1 MARRPPALST
11 RIQQDIPSSQ
21 VHTHTHT
28 AGWLCWGLWLTFLC
42 YNLLSVFCV
51 CVCMCMRSQ
60 MSFSVSVLTV
70 TLIWLRLWNRL
81 TVFLHA
87 LVSLNALTFPLS
99 IRLSACKL
107 ILCCLL
113 GFWTPSFLCFPV
125 CSEVFGCVPVER
137 NSQGLEVKIHSI
149 FFIEKPFFQ
158 WKDSFQPNSFNC

>member
-21 VHTHTHT
+21 VHTHTLT
-28 AGWLCWGLWLTFLC
+28 PQGDYAEGSDWLFYVIICWV
-42 YNLLSVFCV
+42 YSV
-51 CVCMCMRSQ
+51 CVCMRSQ

-81 TVFLHA
+81 TTVFLHA

-149 FFIEKPFFQ
+149 FFIEKPFFK